1 MGQKNIDR
9 LKDILGNVKY
19 SKNDKLFNLIDLIY
33 YEKKHF
39 QEEDDPSNGGIN
51 WYFEDGETIKLNGWE
66 LVVLALIL
74 ADLSKVE
81 KVFNKKQIE
90 DIY

>member
-1 MGQKNIDR
+1 
-9 LKDILGNVKY
+9 
-19 SKNDKLFNLIDLIY
+19 
-33 YEKKHF
+33 
-39 QEEDDPSNGGIN
+39 
-51 WYFEDGETIKLNGWE
+51 LNGWE